1 MVHSRDRAQQPQ
13 GSSSKMTDTHTERKK
28 ERDERTGGA
37 QREPKGSESAP
48 PAMVIIW
55 IVTDTYSFL
64 PEAGQGQTVSPWG
77 ERKREKERWTI
88 CMHIHSIDRLR

>member
-13 GSSSKMTDTHTERKK
+13 GSSSKMTDTHRERKR
-28 ERDERTGGA
+28 ERREDRRGSE
-37 QREPKGSESAP
+37 REPQGSESAP

-55 IVTDTYSFL
+55 TVTDTNSFP

-77 ERKREKERWTI
+77 EREREEIKRECVCRVRE
-88 CMHIHSIDRLR
+88 SEGE